1 MRTPSRRSRQQAADL
16 PSEPMPS
23 TIIVRQADQ
32 IAVGIVQ
39 QPWNGRWITWMWDN
53 PFFWYLAGYSQQ
65 EQAIAAAQSCFAILE
80 QPETRQTHETQAAI
94 TDLVLQA
101 AFDVHPILDKTW
113 EALLEMWGLP
123 VPDGFPFVW
132 PREKSTRSAEEVEQE
147 LVSVLAELL
156 IRAATK
162 SRENAEMVA
171 TTSELPSDK

>member
-16 PSEPMPS
+16 PSEPMPP

-39 QPWNGRWITWMWDN
+39 QPRNGRWITWMWDN

-65 EQAIAAAQSCFAILE
+65 EQAIVAAQACFAILE
-80 QPETRQTHETQAAI
+80 QPETRRTPETEAAI

-101 AFDVHPILDKTW
+101 AFDVHPIQDKTR
-113 EALLEMWGLP
+113 EALLQMLGLSTP
-123 VPDGFPFVW
+123 SWPPFVW

-147 LVSVLAELL
+147 LVSVLAELF

-162 SRENAEMVA
+162 SREIAEMVA